1 MKGPDSP
8 PRLPTPRVARA
19 AQQPSRP
26 VVFVHDDSGG
36 AAAPRLEELAAAFGA
51 RGRTCRTMAAREL
64 GGVRDAIVVFV
75 GTAKFWH
82 LVRARLAGNRTLLD
96 VRARPDCLRRPGL
109 ARLLDGAIFRNQRQR
124 QDFDRQRWTSRVI
137 YDLPEPGLSAHTVAP
152 GEFRVACFAASAASE
167 HYGGLRGVA
176 FIGSDPAR
184 HAPQFNC
191 HLALRGPGHAALYQP
206 GTAVANA
213 AACRA
218 VLVTPR
224 DESAVEMLGEDYPFF
239 CASDRAA
246 IESALA
252 RARERCGGPHWREAL
267 ARLEKVSAKTCLE
280 GIVEQHFAHFAALEA
295 ADHGGEAA
303 PSAG

>member
-1 MKGPDSP
+1 MKSPDSP
-8 PRLPTPRVARA
+8 SSPQMPRATRPMRP
-19 AQQPSRP
+19 PRP
-26 VVFVHDDSGG
+26 VVFVRYDEGG
-36 AAAPRLEELAAAFGA
+36 AAPARLEQLAAAFGA
-51 RGRTCRTMAAREL
+51 RGLACRTIAAREL
-64 GGVRDAIVVFV
+64 GRVRDATVIFI

-96 VRARPDCLRRPGL
+96 VRALPACLRRPGS

-124 QDFDRQRWTSRVI
+124 RDFDRPRWTSRVI
-137 YDLPEPGLSAHTVAP
+137 YDAPEPGLSAHAVAP
-152 GEFRVACFAASAASE
+152 GEFHVACFASSAASE
-167 HYGGLRGVA
+167 HYGRLRGVA
-176 FIGSDPAR
+176 FIASDPTR

-206 GTAVANA
+206 GTEVANA

-218 VLVTPR
+218 VLVTSR

-246 IESALA
+246 VEAALA
-252 RARERCGGPHWREAL
+252 RARKRCGGPDWREAL
-267 ARLEKVSAKTCLE
+267 ARLQKVSAKTRLE
-280 GIVEQHFAHFAALEA
+280 AIVEQHFEHFAALDG